1 MSSNQNTASSSAA
14 FVTSASRDAAM
25 LRRVSPM
32 RHSALFEELV
42 QGIAST
48 RNVFVMSGDAAMA
61 GSGLATAEGGS
72 GNSYW
77 DMIRNATQ
85 DVMNLSE
92 DQLARYNR
100 VMALRRI
107 KARSA
112 NRNRYIDYLER
123 LASANSLAGC
133 VTASIDGLEGRWS
146 ANVAAKVTGLYGD
159 NSCLRCL
166 TSSCQGLGEAATKEL
181 DDIFTNPPNLKPSG
195 DDPRICKDCA
205 RKDLKNNKLR
215 RSGNNKTRSLRPSVQ
230 SRVAL
235 SFIPVEIPDYDDPTG
250 DYVDDSA
257 WEGSKVGRSKHARG
271 KGKEKIVEKP
281 EVIVISDS
289 EDSDDSDPSTQPA
302 LRSRRRMKKHI
313 ELTQTE
319 STPQFYDG
327 EAYLFLLVGPPP
339 QDPEV
344 LHLVHAFADSVHS
357 RAGAVICLSE
367 VPLPGTKYD
376 YIDFQLENDINLTF
390 GEILRA
396 MDQMAAMETYG
407 SAPPRLADSDLW
419 FELLRRDVSVRQTEK
434 ETSYEGQL
442 CGNCG
447 CSITEYLARCTECSA
462 LYCHRQEDND
472 SEDDDPEESD
482 FGNDD
487 FAYHDACLIFDFFSQ
502 EGTRSIEDAKESF
515 VCPDCWDHHKDGL
528 YPHFVKPMCRDS
540 VELRTSKWPRLVMV
554 VYYLQEFWPQTQ
566 HLITMTSGLWKQLG
580 WEFQGFSVRLQH
592 LQDRSDVTAQLQ
604 WEAGSFQFMAVFIT
618 HGLTGDQGYQL
629 DDSEA
634 VPPLNLLQL
643 TLTSGTNCSWRC
655 QPDLGVFLC
664 LRSSYDEPDHGV
676 NCFKIGDEEQRTL
689 VACLNKKLSPVY
701 MFNWLNKATKALA
714 EEPDEVQ
721 RTLRL
726 SWLRDSIAPSHS
738 DLLFMSN
745 GHAAE
750 MWLYAPFQSRPL
762 GRPLPSLLSVCP
774 CSSEGKNQRRKKI
787 WKVDHNGKSG
797 KQLCDVE
804 VKAICR
810 ACRQK
815 WPLPQEDMKGIL
827 VKVNGVYA
835 AIVPYFS

>member
-61 GSGLATAEGGS
+61 GSGLAMLHQTAEGGS

-92 DQLARYNR
+92 DQLARYNC

-159 NSCLRCL
+159 NSRLRCL

-181 DDIFTNPPNLKPSG
+181 DNIFTNPPNLKPSG
-195 DDPRICKDCA
+195 DDPRICKDCT
-205 RKDLKNNKLR
+205 RKVF
-215 RSGNNKTRSLRPSVQ
+215 SP
-230 SRVAL
+230 AWHY

-271 KGKEKIVEKP
+271 KGKEKI
-281 EVIVISDS
+281 
-289 EDSDDSDPSTQPA
+289 
-302 LRSRRRMKKHI
+302 
-313 ELTQTE
+313 
-319 STPQFYDG
+319 
-327 EAYLFLLVGPPP
+327 
-339 QDPEV
+339 DPEV

-376 YIDFQLENDINLTF
+376 YIDFQLEGDLNLTF

-396 MDQMAAMETYG
+396 MEQMAAMEAYG

-434 ETSYEGQL
+434 ETLYEGQL

-462 LYCHRQEDND
+462 LYCHRQVDNN
-472 SEDDDPEESD
+472 SEDDDPEELGSGD
-482 FGNDD
+482 DD
-487 FAYHDACLIFDFFSQ
+487 FAYHNACLIFNFFSQ

-528 YPHFVKPMCRDS
+528 YPPMCQDS

-554 VYYLQEFWPQTQ
+554 VYYLQEFWPHTQ
-566 HLITMTSGLWKQLG
+566 HLITMTSGLLETAG
-580 WEFQGFSVRLQH
+580 MGFQGFSVRLQH
-592 LQDRSDVTAQLQ
+592 LQDRSDVMAQLQ
-604 WEAGSFQFMAVFIT
+604 WKQDPFNSWRSAAINTTVAQTAVD
-618 HGLTGDQGYQL
+618 GA
-629 DDSEA
+629 S
-634 VPPLNLLQL
+634 
-643 TLTSGTNCSWRC
+643 LTS
-655 QPDLGVFLC
+655 VF
-664 LRSSYDEPDHGV
+664 S
-676 NCFKIGDEEQRTL
+676 
-689 VACLNKKLSPVY
+689 
-701 MFNWLNKATKALA
+701 
-714 EEPDEVQ
+714 
-721 RTLRL
+721 
-726 SWLRDSIAPSHS
+726 
-738 DLLFMSN
+738 
-745 GHAAE
+745 
-750 MWLYAPFQSRPL
+750 
-762 GRPLPSLLSVCP
+762 LPAV
-774 CSSEGKNQRRKKI
+774 
-787 WKVDHNGKSG
+787 
-797 KQLCDVE
+797 
-804 VKAICR
+804 
-810 ACRQK
+810 
-815 WPLPQEDMKGIL
+815 IL
-827 VKVNGVYA
+827 
-835 AIVPYFS
+835 

>member
-1 MSSNQNTASSSAA
+1 
-14 FVTSASRDAAM
+14 
-25 LRRVSPM
+25 
-32 RHSALFEELV
+32 
-42 QGIAST
+42 
-48 RNVFVMSGDAAMA
+48 
-61 GSGLATAEGGS
+61 
-72 GNSYW
+72 
-77 DMIRNATQ
+77 MIR
-85 DVMNLSE
+85 E
-92 DQLARYNR
+92 
-100 VMALRRI
+100 
-107 KARSA
+107 SA
-112 NRNRYIDYLER
+112 K
-123 LASANSLAGC
+123 
-133 VTASIDGLEGRWS
+133 TAQE
-146 ANVAAKVTGLYGD
+146 K
-159 NSCLRCL
+159 
-166 TSSCQGLGEAATKEL
+166 
-181 DDIFTNPPNLKPSG
+181 
-195 DDPRICKDCA
+195 
-205 RKDLKNNKLR
+205 
-215 RSGNNKTRSLRPSVQ
+215 

-235 SFIPVEIPDYDDPTG
+235 LFIPVEIPDYDDPTG

-271 KGKEKIVEKP
+271 KGKEKIVKKP

-289 EDSDDSDPSTQPA
+289 KDSNDSNPSTQPA

-319 STPQFYDG
+319 STPQFYNG

-344 LHLVHAFADSVHS
+344 LHLVHAFANSVHS

-367 VPLPGTKYD
+367 VPLPGTKNN
-376 YIDFQLENDINLTF
+376 YINFQLEGDLNLTF

-396 MDQMAAMETYG
+396 MEQMAAMEAYG

-419 FELLRRDVSVRQTEK
+419 FELLRRDVSVRQTDK
-434 ETSYEGQL
+434 ETLYEGQL

-462 LYCHRQEDND
+462 LYCHRQVDNNSKD
-472 SEDDDPEESD
+472 NDPEESD
-482 FGNDD
+482 SGDDD
-487 FAYHDACLIFDFFSQ
+487 FAYHNACLIFDFFSQ
-502 EGTRSIEDAKESF
+502 EGTRSIEDAKKSF
-515 VCPDCWDHHKDGL
+515 VCPDCWDHRVLASHATLDNHDQRALETAG
-528 YPHFVKPMCRDS
+528 M
-540 VELRTSKWPRLVMV
+540 
-554 VYYLQEFWPQTQ
+554 
-566 HLITMTSGLWKQLG
+566 G
-580 WEFQGFSVRLQH
+580 GFSVRLQH

-618 HGLTGDQGYQL
+618 HGLTEDQGYQL
-629 DDSEA
+629 DDSKA

-643 TLTSGTNCSWRC
+643 TLPVAQTAVNGASLTS
-655 QPDLGVFLC
+655 VFFFACGHPMMSPTTVSMLQ
-664 LRSSYDEPDHGV
+664 DWV
-676 NCFKIGDEEQRTL
+676 NKDEEQRTL
-689 VACLNKKLSPVY
+689 VACLNKKLLPVY

-714 EEPDEVQ
+714 EEPNTVQ
-721 RTLRL
+721 KTLRL

-797 KQLCDVE
+797 KQLCNVE

>member
-1 MSSNQNTASSSAA
+1 
-14 FVTSASRDAAM
+14 
-25 LRRVSPM
+25 M
-32 RHSALFEELV
+32 RKGESYAL
-42 QGIAST
+42 
-48 RNVFVMSGDAAMA
+48 
-61 GSGLATAEGGS
+61 
-72 GNSYW
+72 
-77 DMIRNATQ
+77 
-85 DVMNLSE
+85 
-92 DQLARYNR
+92 
-100 VMALRRI
+100 
-107 KARSA
+107 
-112 NRNRYIDYLER
+112 
-123 LASANSLAGC
+123 
-133 VTASIDGLEGRWS
+133 
-146 ANVAAKVTGLYGD
+146 VAY
-159 NSCLRCL
+159 
-166 TSSCQGLGEAATKEL
+166 
-181 DDIFTNPPNLKPSG
+181 
-195 DDPRICKDCA
+195 
-205 RKDLKNNKLR
+205 
-215 RSGNNKTRSLRPSVQ
+215 
-230 SRVAL
+230 
-235 SFIPVEIPDYDDPTG
+235 
-250 DYVDDSA
+250 
-257 WEGSKVGRSKHARG
+257 
-271 KGKEKIVEKP
+271 
-281 EVIVISDS
+281 
-289 EDSDDSDPSTQPA
+289 
-302 LRSRRRMKKHI
+302 
-313 ELTQTE
+313 
-319 STPQFYDG
+319 
-327 EAYLFLLVGPPP
+327 
-339 QDPEV
+339 
-344 LHLVHAFADSVHS
+344 
-357 RAGAVICLSE
+357 
-367 VPLPGTKYD
+367 
-376 YIDFQLENDINLTF
+376 
-390 GEILRA
+390 
-396 MDQMAAMETYG
+396 
-407 SAPPRLADSDLW
+407 PRLADSDLW

-434 ETSYEGQL
+434 ETS
-442 CGNCG
+442 
-447 CSITEYLARCTECSA
+447 CTECSA

-528 YPHFVKPMCRDS
+528 YPPMCQDS

-643 TLTSGTNCSWRC
+643 TLPVAQTAVGGASLT
-655 QPDLGVFLC
+655 LVFFFACGHPMMSPIMVSTLQ
-664 LRSSYDEPDHGV
+664 DWV
-676 NCFKIGDEEQRTL
+676 NKDEEQRTL

-774 CSSEGKNQRRKKI
+774 CSSKGKNQRRKKI

-797 KQLCDVE
+797 RQLCDVE

-835 AIVPYFS
+835 AIVPYFL